1 MKADADCNEPI
12 CVKTDPLG
20 SYKQYKNKG
29 SRISFDD
36 VADDDSKQKGPKK
49 DQKIQDEYHACPN
62 TRESLGFYT
71 WNFLHTMSV
80 YYPENPTE
88 EQKVKMRQFITG
100 LAEFYPCKPCSAHFK
115 KDIEK
120 SNMKPF

>member
-1 MKADADCNEPI
+1 MKNGADCDEPI

-20 SYKQYKNKG
+20 SYKRYMNKG

-36 VADDDSKQKGPKK
+36 IADDEPSQKKTEKVNNTP
-49 DQKIQDEYHACPN
+49 DEYRACPN
-62 TRESLGFYT
+62 TRESLGFFT

-88 EQKVKMRQFITG
+88 EQKTKMRQFVAG
-100 LAEFYPCKPCSAHFK
+100 LAEFYPCKMCAAHLK

-120 SNMKPF
+120 SNLLI